1 MQHQAIAPETIKEL
15 TVREFGDAAEA
26 AGFKPSE
33 LLTGR
38 GLLHA
43 TSIPE
48 R

>member
-26 AGFKPSE
+26 AGVMPSE
-33 LLTGR
+33 LLTAR

-43 TSIPE
+43 TSVPE